1 MDPGE
6 VGGEGLLRRRRRMKM
21 RVVVVLRL
29 RRKVGRRAGP
39 GSRVLL
45 VTPIDSTLLAGAQL
59 GPVMLLDLLELLEL
73 LDTGDAGQTTAGT
86 AQTKLGSR
94 SGPALS
100 INPGVHRQHRVV
112 SLGETGVQAHF
123 YSRLLS
129 QAEFQAYITHSMI

>member
-1 MDPGE
+1 
-6 VGGEGLLRRRRRMKM
+6 MKM

-59 GPVMLLDLLELLEL
+59 GPVMLLDLLDL

-100 INPGVHRQHRVV
+100 INLGVHRQHRVV

>member
-1 MDPGE
+1 MNSGE
-6 VGGEGLLRRRRRMKM
+6 VGGEGLLRRRRMKM
-21 RVVVVLRL
+21 RVIVVLRL

-59 GPVMLLDLLELLEL
+59 GPVMLLDLLDL

>member
-1 MDPGE
+1 MNSGE

-59 GPVMLLDLLELLEL
+59 GPVMLLDLLDL